1 MGSNNKMSKE
11 FHLHITQNEK
21 YKQAF
26 LFSIDRNE
34 NNRSIQILDIHVIT
48 ESNGIE
54 SKTSLDMTKLTHLM
68 GQHVNGNILPEGF
81 DELRHVFYD
90 MFSQA
95 DKNHLDELILIR
107 DINELGMAEQ
117 LIVAGEVALS
127 AHPTNQSIEE
137 IVNEK
142 LNGNKSQQ

>member
-11 FHLHITQNEK
+11 FHLHITTNEK

-48 ESNGIE
+48 ESNGVE

-117 LIVAGEVALS
+117 LIVAGEIALS
-127 AHPTNQSIEE
+127 AHPVNQSIEE
-137 IVNEK
+137 IVNDK
-142 LNGNKSQQ
+142 LNGNKS